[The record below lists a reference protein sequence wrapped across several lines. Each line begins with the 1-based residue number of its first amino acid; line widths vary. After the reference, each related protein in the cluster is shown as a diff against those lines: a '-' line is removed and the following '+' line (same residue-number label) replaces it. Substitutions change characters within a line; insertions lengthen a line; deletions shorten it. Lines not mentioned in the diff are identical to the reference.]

1 MKIWASQGL
10 RQNDALWILW
20 VLEKLKETEYSTNK
34 SVIQNLL
41 IKKNAARSAPATAL
55 KTCARRR
62 YNAAPEGAEGQP
74 AEGAFKN
81 GASERPEV
89 LWCWR

>member
-1 MKIWASQGL
+1 MDFVGFGKVERDRVQHK
-10 RQNDALWILW
+10 Q
-20 VLEKLKETEYSTNK
+20 KCYTK
-34 SVIQNLL
+34 SS
-41 IKKNAARSAPATAL
+41 IKKKAARSAPATAL

-62 YNAAPEGAEGQP
+62 YNAALEGAEGQP

>member
-1 MKIWASQGL
+1 MDFVVFGKVERDRVQHK
-10 RQNDALWILW
+10 Q
-20 VLEKLKETEYSTNK
+20 KCYTK
-34 SVIQNLL
+34 SS
-41 IKKNAARSAPATAL
+41 IKKKAARSAPATAL